1 MTFLYFAFY
10 NLTLLVLEKLKSL
23 IFEIQIIPKRSRT
36 ERCYK
41 DNVYIHRFPG
51 IAIRSWLVLV
61 PTQREG

>member
-36 ERCYK
+36 EHCYK
-41 DNVYIHRFPG
+41 DNVYIHCFPG
-51 IAIRSWLVLV
+51 IAIRS
-61 PTQREG
+61 

>member
-41 DNVYIHRFPG
+41 DNVYIHCFPG
-51 IAIRSWLVLV
+51 IAIRS
-61 PTQREG
+61 